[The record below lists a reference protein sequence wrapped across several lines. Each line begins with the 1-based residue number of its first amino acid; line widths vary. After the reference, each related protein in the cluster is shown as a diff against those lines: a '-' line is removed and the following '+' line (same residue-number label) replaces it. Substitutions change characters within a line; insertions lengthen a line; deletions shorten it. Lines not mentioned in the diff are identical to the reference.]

1 MRWTI
6 WIWTRL
12 LFTADRLFGTRLV
25 EWELARRQRQI
36 EALVNDIDVVRRDL
50 DVLAGELEFSRI
62 VLCLVELKV
71 RSERDDVDDWLRFVP
86 QTDGEEALLDT
97 AIECLVKDRLASI
110 DAQPMPS
117 GQYIYRLYPD
127 WTAIVSRLGGGALA
141 HELRRWLEE
150 QI

>member
-1 MRWTI
+1 
-6 WIWTRL
+6 
-12 LFTADRLFGTRLV
+12 
-25 EWELARRQRQI
+25 
-36 EALVNDIDVVRRDL
+36 
-50 DVLAGELEFSRI
+50 

-86 QTDGEEALLDT
+86 QTDGEEGLLDT

>member
-1 MRWTI
+1 MRRTI

-12 LFTADRLFGTRLV
+12 LFTADRLFGTRMV

-36 EALVNDIDVVRRDL
+36 EALVSDIDAVKQDL
-50 DVLAGELEFSRI
+50 DVLAGELEFSRM
-62 VLCLVELKV
+62 VLCLVELKA

-86 QTDGEEALLDT
+86 QTDGEESLLDT

-110 DAQPMPS
+110 DAEPMPS
-117 GQYIYRLYPD
+117 GQYIYRLCPD
-127 WTAIVSRLGGGALA
+127 WPAIISRLGGGSLA
-141 HELRRWLEE
+141 HELRHWLEE